1 VHCLARTAARSFH
14 GAGFRVFARF
24 LQPRAAPVDFVE
36 ASSCLSRG
44 PVFVCYTDSASEPE
58 ERAPM
63 SLAQAINDSTKKPA
77 IIQDCVKLVDE
88 EVASKSGLSGLA
100 VKAGY
105 AAVKGVKPG
114 FIAEVVDKLMKDFAE
129 QLDPFWVE
137 GKKGG
142 DPVGHLVSNKAQV
155 ADALLSVTDGKAKGA
170 KSSVVRGTYEKLRG
184 SAKRNVEDAMPRLA
198 RLLEKHAG

>member
-1 VHCLARTAARSFH
+1 
-14 GAGFRVFARF
+14 
-24 LQPRAAPVDFVE
+24 
-36 ASSCLSRG
+36 
-44 PVFVCYTDSASEPE
+44 
-58 ERAPM
+58 M
-63 SLAQAINDSTKKPA
+63 SLSQAISDASKKPV
-77 IIQDCVKLVDE
+77 IIEDCVRLVDE
-88 EVASKSGLSGLA
+88 EVASKGGLSGLA

-114 FIAEVVDKLMKDFAE
+114 FIAEVVDKLMKDFAD
-129 QLDPFWVE
+129 QLDPLWLE

-142 DPVGHLVSNKAQV
+142 DPVAHLVSNKARV

-184 SAKRNVEDAMPRLA
+184 SAKRNVEDAVPRLA